1 MVGKSSIRLFSRV
14 SQVPNDI
21 LFPVV
26 LVLCVYGAYA
36 VNNTL
41 FDLLVMIIV
50 GLLGFAMLRT
60 NVPAAPFLIAFVL
73 GPLLEDNF
81 RQALLLSQGS
91 LDIFVRNE
99 ICILFWILT
108 ALSVFL
114 ILRRRRDENITAAS

>member
-1 MVGKSSIRLFSRV
+1 M
-14 SQVPNDI
+14 
-21 LFPVV
+21 
-26 LVLCVYGAYA
+26 LCVYGAYA